1 MQLFTSHK
9 DIFQKKNDVQ
19 IGETQQN
26 EKRSNLIRYVTHDV
40 LSLAD
45 VTLFIYET
53 SPIYQDEFR
62 LTKTIHG
69 DCSKGET
76 RFDSV
81 ELSKRESNR

>member
-1 MQLFTSHK
+1 MGT
-9 DIFQKKNDVQ
+9 I
-19 IGETQQN
+19 IGRIRTMESARCNCLHIT
-26 EKRSNLIRYVTHDV
+26 KISFKIIRYVTHDV

-62 LTKTIHG
+62 STKTIHG